1 MGTQALNGHYNVH
14 DVISTHPATGS
25 KIAGRL
31 SDFKT
36 PETAHL
42 WKDDYVES
50 PRKEKERKAVER
62 KTGVVRHNRTVP
74 PLIADEEYK
83 LLKDAVAIVGG
94 HVSTLR
100 DWIKK
105 GEIKN
110 YKKEERKG
118 GVKFLIDMKEL
129 TELIRKKRGIQAD
142 GTLTWEQKNKVHRRA
157 YSLAYYH
164 KNKKLKFIREAKSES
179 A

>member
-42 WKDDYVES
+42 WKDDHVES
-50 PRKEKERKAVER
+50 PRREKERKAVER
-62 KTGVVRHNRTVP
+62 KTGVVRHNRIIP
-74 PLIADEEYK
+74 PLIPNEEYK

-110 YKKEERKG
+110 FKKEERKG

-142 GTLTWEQKNKVHRRA
+142 GTQTWEQKNRAARRA

-164 KNKKLKFIREAKSES
+164 KNKKLKFIREVKSES
-179 A
+179 I

>member
-25 KIAGRL
+25 KIAGKL

-62 KTGVVRHNRTVP
+62 KTGVVRHNRIIP
-74 PLIADEEYK
+74 PLIEEDVYK
-83 LLKDAVAIVGG
+83 SAREAVEVVGG
-94 HVSTLR
+94 HVSTIR

-105 GEIKN
+105 GELKDVKKVYKN
-110 YKKEERKG
+110 GRLRFE
-118 GVKFLIDMKEL
+118 VSMKEL
-129 TELIRKKRGIQAD
+129 TELIRKKRDVQAD
-142 GTLTWEQKNKVHRRA
+142 GTQTWEQKNRAARRA

>member
-14 DVISTHPATGS
+14 DVISTNPATGS
-25 KIAGRL
+25 KIAGKL

-50 PRKEKERKAVER
+50 PRKEKERKAIER
-62 KTGVVRHNRTVP
+62 KTGVVRHNRIVP
-74 PLIADEEYK
+74 PVIEQDVYK
-83 LLKDAVAIVGG
+83 SAKEAVTVVGG
-94 HVSTLR
+94 HVCTIR

-105 GEIKN
+105 GKLKDV
-110 YKKEERKG
+110 KKEYHNGRYK
-118 GVKFLIDMKEL
+118 VMVNMREL
-129 TELIRKKRGIQAD
+129 TELVRKKRDVQAD
-142 GTLTWEQKNKVHRRA
+142 GTQTWEQKNRAARRA